1 MSRTAGILRVPPPT
15 ERVPFW
21 HVSPA
26 IDMAAYHFSWL
37 WVLLPL
43 AIAGPAFP
51 NDYIPLYIAVL
62 AFGFVHR
69 HYTLGYVYL
78 DREIFQRHRR
88 RFVLAPVI
96 VGAGLLATPYLLQAS
111 VPASAWSVGD
121 FNWPNADFRL
131 KVFLTTIVFGAGLW
145 NIWHTMAQKY
155 GILRIYAAKARSEG
169 EPSVPG
175 WVDRLFIMGWL
186 PLILAYLVPR
196 FAELVVYEFRVARS
210 FVQPIVNWLTAVQ
223 PVAVP
228 LAIVI
233 ASASLATFVRFEWQT
248 HRFRNRPRLSMAIG
262 TASLWACFFVLD
274 PVKVYL
280 SFAFSH
286 GLEYM
291 VFVWAYQRR
300 RYAEVR
306 IPQPL
311 MARIL
316 EHPWIAYPLYTLA
329 LGAIYVLFH
338 NWQGFEI
345 WKVPHQ
351 QFAFMKIGSWIFYW
365 GVFQSL
371 LRFYFDG
378 FLWKARK
385 PEFRQSL

>member
-1 MSRTAGILRVPPPT
+1 VLL
-15 ERVPFW
+15 W

-51 NDYIPLYIAVL
+51 EDYFALYLATL

-88 RFVLAPVI
+88 RFVVMPLLMA
-96 VGAGLLATPYLLQAS
+96 AGLLATPYLLRAS
-111 VPASAWSVGD
+111 IPVGAWSMGD
-121 FNWPNADFRL
+121 FSWPRADFRL
-131 KVFLTTIVFGAGLW
+131 KIILTTIVFGAGLW
-145 NIWHTMAQKY
+145 NIWHTLSQKY
-155 GILRIYAAKARSEG
+155 GILRIYSAKADTTGDSF
-169 EPSVPG
+169 VPG
-175 WVDRLFIMGWL
+175 WVDRLFVMGWL

-196 FAELVVYEFRVARS
+196 FAELVVHEFRVARS
-210 FVQPIVNWLTAVQ
+210 FVAPIVDWLSAVE
-223 PVAVP
+223 VIAVP
-228 LAIVI
+228 LSIAIA
-233 ASASLATFVRFEWQT
+233 ASSLAIFFSFEWRV
-248 HRFRNRPRLSMAIG
+248 HRLRNRPRLSMAIG

-300 RYAEVR
+300 RYAVDR
-306 IPQPL
+306 TPQPW

-316 EHPWIAYPLYTLA
+316 EYPWIAYPLYTLTLA
-329 LGAIYVLFH
+329 AAYILFQ
-338 NWQGFEI
+338 NWKAFEI
-345 WKVPHQ
+345 WDFPNKRFALMKVAQ
-351 QFAFMKIGSWIFYW
+351 WVFYW
-365 GVFQSL
+365 GVFQSML
-371 LRFYFDG
+371 HFYYDG
-378 FLWKARK
+378 FLWKTRSK
-385 PEFRQSL
+385 TFRESL